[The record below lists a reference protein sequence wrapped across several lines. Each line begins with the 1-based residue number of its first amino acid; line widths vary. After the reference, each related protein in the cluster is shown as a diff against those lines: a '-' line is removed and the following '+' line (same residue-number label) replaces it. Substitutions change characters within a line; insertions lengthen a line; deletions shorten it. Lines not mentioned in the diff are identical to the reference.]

1 MKPRLA
7 FLIGV
12 TFVGVAIVFYLA
24 PANLSGHIDFAGLT
38 MIVALAAAM
47 SMMFY
52 VLMAGTPRDS

>member
-1 MKPRLA
+1 VKPRLA

-12 TFVGVAIVFYLA
+12 TFFALGIIFYLA
-24 PANLSGHIDFAGLT
+24 PANLSGHVDFAGLT
-38 MIVALAAAM
+38 MILALAAAM